1 MAPQASG
8 VSALRAASFRI
19 SSASKAE
26 LPHVVACVAQSL
38 TSCKEILSG
47 PEQKDTDASVVLHR
61 FNTQI
66 STLLQDRTVEG
77 RWAATVLVK
86 AAIEAGG
93 WETLRKCNAWV
104 RPLLANLKKPD
115 PPITRCLCI
124 IALTR
129 IFMLTWDYPTLIRE
143 ITTPALPTFV
153 ATLLSNLASRPN
165 SHDELKITLDSFAH
179 LIPRHPT
186 IFRSHQ
192 DAIGKLLLSV
202 SNTSTSSGQ
211 KPNSAA
217 AEDVKDL
224 AARVSVL
231 LHQCEPKGGA
241 SDKWQQSLVGTV
253 QGAHSLAD
261 KLFVAIDED
270 WQTVASIV
278 SNKRSLS
285 EAYSRSQEAKTAS
298 LRPVAQF
305 ILTGSDGLLNHLRL
319 LTTYFAI
326 GTSASVEVSLGK
338 VTDLLTRLFSVTVSS
353 NASRTSVRFKQDA
366 SREERE
372 ALSQVLPDI
381 HVASM
386 EVLSSILDRYGHAAS
401 ATVQSYLDQLLW
413 IFRADSANVNIRTA
427 VYALARRVVDLAG
440 STMSKQTVA
449 SLRKLITACC
459 EDLLPANTEQKPEQP
474 TTTNGKPVASVMN
487 ADTFLKQPSNVQA
500 TQTLFPG
507 LTQAATALLPS
518 LLRNLPAKYI
528 PVAVR
533 TQMDRTATLTRHKDA
548 MIASVL
554 NPPAT
559 EGASGKIN
567 SLLPLLA
574 REYPSDPQVEALLRP
589 RMPVLQTGRRST
601 GQNGTA
607 EEDQDLDF
615 DMDDA
620 EPSVADDDE
629 AENETDVKGGDIVKS
644 AFSQKVQ
651 DQQQKEH
658 EHPPFTSGTPI
669 IPPFSPDPMNTA
681 FSDNAL
687 FTKRQRSSS
696 PAPKAAEKRQRAS
709 GAAQSMVDSEL
720 PGAGAEMPTSVMLD
734 AENGGQTVATVVDAP
749 ALKGPADD
757 GDSDDEEFVVPPLV
771 LGGDSDEE
779 DEDE

>member
-38 TSCKEILSG
+38 TSCKDILSG

-66 STLLQDRTVEG
+66 TTLLQDRTVEG

-115 PPITRCLCI
+115 SPITRCLCI

-153 ATLLSNLASRPN
+153 ATCLNNLASRKN
-165 SHDELKITLDSFAH
+165 SPDELKTTLESFAH

-202 SNTSTSSGQ
+202 FDTQVSEQ
-211 KPNSAA
+211 MLHSAA
-217 AEDVKDL
+217 AGDIKDL
-224 AARVSVL
+224 ASRVSVL

-241 SDKWQQSLVGTV
+241 SEKWQQSLIGTV

-261 KLFVAIDED
+261 KLFIAIDED
-270 WQTVASIV
+270 WQSVAGSA
-278 SNKRSLS
+278 SNKRLLN

-305 ILTGSDGLLNHLRL
+305 VLAGSEGLQNQLRL
-319 LTTYFAI
+319 LTTYI
-326 GTSASVEVSLGK
+326 TVGTSSSVDVSLGK

-353 NASRTSVRFKQDA
+353 NASRTSARFKQDA

-372 ALSQVLPDI
+372 ALSQVLPAI

-401 ATVQSYLDQLLW
+401 SATQSYLDQLLW
-413 IFRADSANVNIRTA
+413 VFRADSTNADIRTA
-427 VYALARRVVDLAG
+427 AYASARRIVDLG
-440 STMSKQTVA
+440 GPTMSKQTVA
-449 SLRKLITACC
+449 SMRKLITACC
-459 EDLLPANTEQKPEQP
+459 EDLLPANAEQKSQQP
-474 TTTNGKPVASVMN
+474 ASTNGKSIVSVMN
-487 ADTFLKQPSNVQA
+487 ADTFLKQPSNIQA
-500 TQTLFPG
+500 PPTLFPG
-507 LTQAATALLPS
+507 LTHAAMALLPS
-518 LLRNLPAKYI
+518 LLRKLPAKYI

-601 GQNGTA
+601 GQNGA
-607 EEDQDLDF
+607 IEEDDQDDEEDL

-620 EPSVADDDE
+620 EASVADEEEE
-629 AENETDVKGGDIVKS
+629 ADIEEIVNAEPDS
-644 AFSQKVQ
+644 SRSQE
-651 DQQQKEH
+651 QQQQ
-658 EHPPFTSGTPI
+658 PVYTAGTPI
-669 IPPFSPDPMNTA
+669 IPLASPDPIGRILHENP
-681 FSDNAL
+681 L
-687 FTKRQRSSS
+687 FAKRARSPS
-696 PAPKAAEKRQRAS
+696 PVREAPEKRQRAS
-709 GAAQSMVDSEL
+709 LVAQSSVESTKMMLPGPSEEEMGAGDGQVDSDE
-720 PGAGAEMPTSVMLD
+720 
-734 AENGGQTVATVVDAP
+734 
-749 ALKGPADD
+749 D
-757 GDSDDEEFVVPPLV
+757 GEFVVPPLV
-771 LGGDSDEE
+771 LGGDSD
-779 DEDE
+779 DEDDDDE